1 MRLSSREPPQ
11 RLHAILAAG
20 LRGRTTVQDPI
31 MTQAAAALPA
41 PRIALGLALGI
52 AGVVIFG
59 ATLPA
64 TRLAVAGLHPWF
76 VTFGRAAAAGLLAAV
91 VLLTLRRPLPA
102 RADLG
107 RYGIAA
113 LCLITG
119 FPGFMALAMVSV
131 PAGQGGVVLG
141 ILPLGTAVAAVLVAG
156 ERPSAGFWLV
166 GLAGA
171 ALVLVFALRR
181 SGGYALSIGDVF
193 LFAAVAA
200 AALGYTVSAV
210 LTRDR
215 PGWEVVSW
223 MLVLALPATLPAAWW
238 FAPADPAAVGAAAW
252 WGFAYAALF
261 SQYIGFFFW
270 NAGLALG
277 GIARV
282 GQVQLLQTFV
292 TLALA
297 ALVNDEPIG
306 RETLL
311 FAGAVALTVLAGSRM
326 RGR

>member
-1 MRLSSREPPQ
+1 MS
-11 RLHAILAAG
+11 
-20 LRGRTTVQDPI
+20 
-31 MTQAAAALPA
+31 QAAAIPPA
-41 PRIALGLALGI
+41 PRIALGLALGV

-64 TRLAVAGLHPWF
+64 TRLAVADLDPWF

-91 VLLTLRRPLPA
+91 VLVVLRRPLPA
-102 RADLG
+102 RADLS
-107 RYGIAA
+107 RYGVAA

-119 FPGFMALAMVSV
+119 FPGFMALAMVTV

-141 ILPLGTAVAAVLVAG
+141 ILPLGTAVAAVLLAG
-156 ERPSAGFWLV
+156 ERPSVGFWLASV
-166 GLAGA
+166 AGA
-171 ALVLVFALRR
+171 ALVLIFALRR
-181 SGGYALSIGDVF
+181 SGGYALTTGDIY

-223 MLVLALPATLPAAWW
+223 MLVLALPVTLPAAFW
-238 FAPADPAAVGAAAW
+238 FAPAHPAAVGAAAW

-261 SQYIGFFFW
+261 SQYVGFFFW

-292 TLALA
+292 TLGLA
-297 ALVNDEPIG
+297 ALVNGEVIG

-311 FAGAVALTVLAGSRM
+311 FAAAVAVTVLVGSRM
-326 RGR
+326 RSR